1 MEYFD
6 QKAVN
11 WDNDPKRLERA
22 AVIAKEIVE
31 AVPGLEGMNG
41 FEYGCGTGLLS
52 FNLRKHL
59 RRIVLGDNS
68 NGMLEVLQQKILQNN
83 VSNMETMNIDL
94 EKESLPTGEY
104 GIIYTLMTLHH
115 INDIDKVAG
124 EFHKALKSPGYL
136 CIADLDEE
144 DGSFHGSDFTGHNG
158 FNRQELAER
167 LRKLGFGEVSSK
179 LCYEVVKTSSEGIT
193 KKYPVFLMTARKC

>member
-6 QKAVN
+6 QQAAN
-11 WDNDPKRLERA
+11 WDNEPRRVERA
-22 AVIAKEIVE
+22 AVIAQEIIE
-31 AVPGLEGMNG
+31 AVPGIDGMIG

-59 RRIVLGDNS
+59 KRIVLGDNS
-68 NGMLEVLQQKILQNN
+68 SGMLEVLRQKIFQNN
-83 VSNMETMNIDL
+83 VPNMETMNIDL
-94 EKESLPTGEY
+94 EKESLPMDEY
-104 GIIYTLMTLHH
+104 GVIYTLMTLHH
-115 INDIDKVAG
+115 INDIDKVAC
-124 EFHKALKSPGYL
+124 EFHKALKSLGYL

-167 LRKLGFGEVSSK
+167 LGKLGFSDVKSK
-179 LCYEVVKTSSEGIT
+179 LCYEVTKTSPEGIIR
-193 KKYPVFLMTARKC
+193 KYQVFLMTARKG